1 MVSAVGLDL
10 LGMHLASSLMLL
22 DSQRSSFESP
32 EICEQVIRTF
42 NNMTVGEGKHATEL
56 QIRYADTEKQKQL
69 KTCTAERRQFKTNE
83 YNEAVYGP
91 GSPYGFY
98 SPLSAT
104 FQSPVPVRAPGQVGQ
119 VGHGATSHQLPQSRQ
134 RKFSA
139 FSISSSIDANNY
151 KLCRIS

>member
-1 MVSAVGLDL
+1 MLP
-10 LGMHLASSLMLL
+10 HSLKA
-22 DSQRSSFESP
+22 RFESP
-32 EICEQVIRTF
+32 DICEHVIRTF

-98 SPLSAT
+98 SPVSAT
-104 FQSPVPVRAPGQVGQ
+104 FQSPVPVRAPGTS
-119 VGHGATSHQLPQSRQ
+119 GAWSNQS
-134 RKFSA
+134 SA
-139 FSISSSIDANNY
+139 SSISPA
-151 KLCRIS
+151 

>member
-1 MVSAVGLDL
+1 MASAVGLDL
-10 LGMHLASSLMLL
+10 LGMHPASSIMLL
-22 DSQRSSFESP
+22 DSQSSSFESP

-91 GSPYGFY
+91 GSPYAFY

-104 FQSPVPVRAPGQVGQ
+104 FQSPVPVRAPG
-119 VGHGATSHQLPQSRQ
+119 TSGTWSNQS
-134 RKFSA
+134 SA
-139 FSISSSIDANNY
+139 SSISPAQV
-151 KLCRIS
+151 LRFLHFEQH

>member
-1 MVSAVGLDL
+1 MGTASAVGLVL
-10 LGMHLASSLMLL
+10 LGWYPNPLQILSH
-22 DSQRSSFESP
+22 SQLSRFESP
-32 EICEQVIRTF
+32 DICEHVIRTF

-98 SPLSAT
+98 SPVSAT
-104 FQSPVPVRAPGQVGQ
+104 FQSPVPVRASGTS
-119 VGHGATSHQLPQSRQ
+119 GAWSNQS
-134 RKFSA
+134 SA
-139 FSISSSIDANNY
+139 SSISPA
-151 KLCRIS
+151 